1 MKTLYSSTFLSLI
14 IAFFAFLGVQVE
26 TITIIQNIEHSF
38 SNIEKPLPKA
48 PDSETDISPITV
60 EIFYSFGCSGC
71 SSFGLNTIP
80 ALQEKYLED
89 EDVDL
94 KLYITPVSDDKGQYY
109 SAVGVKCASEYG
121 KYWEM
126 HNKIHSTPE
135 PLSSREVDLLAQE
148 LELPVMEF
156 RSCLK
161 SGKYDEEIEGNNC
174 KLFFWDIAGQEE
186 FNFMR
191 PTFYKGSKAAIIVF
205 NHELND
211 HGKESFEAVKN
222 WHDDITKFCGEL
234 PIVLFGNK
242 VDLVDPEKIDTASPE
257 QLVKDRGFL
266 GYYKTS
272 AKTGEGVYEAFQAII
287 KDLYNKFKD
296 T

>member
-1 MKTLYSSTFLSLI
+1 MSDEGEKGFVFKITVIGNGAVGKTSLIKKYTSGSFQKDYIKTLG
-14 IAFFAFLGVQVE
+14 AQ
-26 TITIIQNIEHSF
+26 F
-38 SNIEKPLPKA
+38 S
-48 PDSETDISPITV
+48 
-60 EIFYSFGCSGC
+60 
-71 SSFGLNTIP
+71 
-80 ALQEKYLED
+80 
-89 EDVDL
+89 
-94 KLYITPVSDDKGQYY
+94 
-109 SAVGVKCASEYG
+109 
-121 KYWEM
+121 
-126 HNKIHSTPE
+126 
-135 PLSSREVDLLAQE
+135 
-148 LELPVMEF
+148 
-156 RSCLK
+156 
-161 SGKYDEEIEGNNC
+161 KYDEEIEGNNC

-205 NHELND
+205 NQELND